1 MDIFE
6 DVGGCVMI
14 GIVAAVVL
22 ALLVCVAVVVFGVAL
37 SDFTG

>member
-14 GIVAAVVL
+14 GIIAAVVL
-22 ALLVCVAVVVFGVAL
+22 LLLVCVAVVVFGGAL
-37 SDFTG
+37 SDITD